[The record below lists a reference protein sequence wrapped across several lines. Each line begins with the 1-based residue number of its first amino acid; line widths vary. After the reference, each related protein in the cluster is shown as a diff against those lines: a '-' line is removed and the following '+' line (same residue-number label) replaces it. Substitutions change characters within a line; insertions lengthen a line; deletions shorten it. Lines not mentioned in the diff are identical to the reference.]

1 MTTTDSRHQR
11 RLLYNQYVRYLFIA
25 AAVLMSLLIASII
38 FFVGRQGLLTFTEVS
53 PLDFFLGAKWSPSS
67 GSYGALSFI
76 SGSFFV
82 TVLSVLLGAPLG
94 ILGALFMAKIAP
106 QWMRNILQPA
116 LQLYVAIPSVVYGYI
131 GLVVLIPFLQSSF
144 GVRTGFGI
152 LSASII
158 LAIMILPTILS
169 LSDDALRG
177 VPAALEEASLA
188 LGATW
193 WQTLRHV
200 VVPAALPGILTSIV
214 LAMARA
220 IGETMAVQMLI
231 GNTPLIATSLLT
243 PTASLTSN
251 IVVEMG
257 NTMFDSVW
265 SNALFLMAFVLMLL
279 SLGMILMIR
288 RLGQRRMV

>member
-106 QWMRNILQPA
+106 QWMRNILQPT

>member
-1 MTTTDSRHQR
+1 MSDAALQQR
-11 RLLYNQYVRYLFIA
+11 RLFYDRYVRYLFIA
-25 AAVLMSLLIASII
+25 AAVLMSLLILSII
-38 FFVGRQGLLTFTEVS
+38 FFVGRQGLMTFTAVS
-53 PLDFFLGAKWSPSS
+53 PAEFFLGAKWSPSAQS
-67 GSYGALSFI
+67 FGALSFI

-82 TVLSVLLGAPLG
+82 TALSVLLGAPLG
-94 ILGALFMAKIAP
+94 ILGALFMAKAAP

-116 LQLYVAIPSVVYGYI
+116 LQLYVAIPSVIYGYV
-131 GLVVLIPFLQSSF
+131 GLVVLIPFLQSTF
-144 GVRTGFGI
+144 QVRTGFGI
-152 LSASII
+152 LSAAII

-200 VVPAALPGILTSIV
+200 VVPAAAPGILTAIV

-231 GNTPLIATSLLT
+231 GNTPLIANSLLT

-257 NTMFDSVW
+257 NTMFGSTW

-279 SLGMILMIR
+279 SLAMILIIR
-288 RLGQRRMV
+288 RLGKGRNV

>member
-38 FFVGRQGLLTFTEVS
+38 FFVGRQGLMTFAEVS
-53 PLDFFLGAKWSPSS
+53 PMDFFLGAKWSPSS
-67 GSYGALSFI
+67 GNYGALSFI

-131 GLVVLIPFLQSSF
+131 GLVVLIPFLQSTF
-144 GVRTGFGI
+144 NVRTGFGI

-177 VPAALEEASLA
+177 VPASLGEASLA

-193 WQTLRHV
+193 WQTLRHII
-200 VVPAALPGILTSIV
+200 VPAALPGILTSIV

-231 GNTPLIATSLLT
+231 GNTPLIANSLLT
-243 PTASLTSN
+243 PTTSLTSN

-257 NTMFDSVW
+257 NTMFGSAW

>member
-38 FFVGRQGLLTFTEVS
+38 FFVGRQGLLTFIEVS
-53 PLDFFLGAKWSPSS
+53 PAEFFLGAKWSPSS

>member
-1 MTTTDSRHQR
+1 MATRPAPQCFDSLDAAIEA
-11 RLLYNQYVRYLFIA
+11 LLSRIA
-25 AAVLMSLLIASII
+25 
-38 FFVGRQGLLTFTEVS
+38 G
-53 PLDFFLGAKWSPSS
+53 PLK
-67 GSYGALSFI
+67 
-76 SGSFFV
+76 
-82 TVLSVLLGAPLG
+82 LGAPLG
-94 ILGALFMAKIAP
+94 ILGALFMAKAAP

-200 VVPAALPGILTSIV
+200 VVPAALPGILRPGDV
-214 LAMARA
+214 
-220 IGETMAVQMLI
+220 
-231 GNTPLIATSLLT
+231 LLT
-243 PTASLTSN
+243 LGA
-251 IVVEMG
+251 G
-257 NTMFDSVW
+257 SVW
-265 SNALFLMAFVLMLL
+265 QVGVHYLEAGHGA
-279 SLGMILMIR
+279 
-288 RLGQRRMV
+288 

>member
-38 FFVGRQGLLTFTEVS
+38 FFVGRQGLMTFAEVS
-53 PLDFFLGAKWSPSS
+53 PMDFFLGAKWSPSS

-106 QWMRNILQPA
+106 QWMLNILQPA

-131 GLVVLIPFLQSSF
+131 GLVVLIPFLQSTF
-144 GVRTGFGI
+144 NVRTGFGI

-177 VPAALEEASLA
+177 VPASLGEASLA

-193 WQTLRHV
+193 WQTLRHII
-200 VVPAALPGILTSIV
+200 VPAALPGILTSIV

-231 GNTPLIATSLLT
+231 GNTPLIANSLLT
-243 PTASLTSN
+243 PTTSLTSN

-257 NTMFDSVW
+257 NTMFGSAW